1 MALRTIFPITVFN
14 TVKILE
20 LNVSEISFPV
30 RNNLSV
36 VILIRDTMNFLNELL
51 GHADYSEF

>member
-1 MALRTIFPITVFN
+1 MALRTVFN

-51 GHADYSEF
+51 GRYSELLGQQ